1 MKEEYLFTGLVEPT
15 NEPYAIAKLAG
26 IKTAESI
33 NRQYGLNYF
42 SIIPTSL
49 YGINDNYR
57 IEESHVV
64 AGLINRMNHAVE
76 TNQPQFEVWGTGEPL
91 RELMHADDLA
101 NAILFLINQDNKNLT
116 QYVINIGSAEEI
128 SIKDLVHLI
137 AKEFNYKGEIV
148 FNSNKPNGSMRKA
161 LDSSIMNELGWK
173 SKISLIDGI
182 KKTISEFKKN
192 KPIRI

>member
-1 MKEEYLFTGLVEPT
+1 
-15 NEPYAIAKLAG
+15 
-26 IKTAESI
+26 
-33 NRQYGLNYF
+33 
-42 SIIPTSL
+42 
-49 YGINDNYR
+49 
-57 IEESHVV
+57 
-64 AGLINRMNHAVE
+64 
-76 TNQPQFEVWGTGEPL
+76 
-91 RELMHADDLA
+91 MHADDLA